1 MRLLLAL
8 TIAAL
13 FGSGA
18 YLLLKHDLVR
28 VAAGVLLISNSASLF
43 IVAAA
48 LSRGAAP
55 IYPLPADGPVS
66 DPLAQAMVLT
76 SLVIT
81 FATTALLLSLVFRV
95 YGALRNVDAPDETVA
110 AERERKLAAG
120 RDAEVGEVK
129 VA

>member
-1 MRLLLAL
+1 MTLLLAL

-13 FGSGA
+13 FGSGT
-18 YLLLKHDLVR
+18 YLLLKHDLIR

-48 LSRGAAP
+48 LTRGVAP
-55 IYPLPADGPVS
+55 IYPLPADRPVS

-81 FATTALLLSLVFRV
+81 FATTALLLSLVFRF
-95 YGALRNVDAPDETVA
+95 YGVFDQVDVTDDSA
-110 AERERKLAAG
+110 
-120 RDAEVGEVK
+120 
-129 VA
+129 

>member
-1 MRLLLAL
+1 VSLLLSL
-8 TIAAL
+8 TVAVL

-18 YLLLKHDLVR
+18 YLLLKRDLIR

-43 IVAAA
+43 IIAAG
-48 LSRGAAP
+48 LSRGAVP
-55 IYPLPADGPVS
+55 IHPLPAGAPVS

-95 YGALRNVDAPDETVA
+95 YGAFRSLESPDL
-110 AERERKLAAG
+110 AEAAG
-120 RDAEVGEVK
+120 SGPSAES
-129 VA
+129 ARRTAP

>member
-1 MRLLLAL
+1 MTLLLAL
-8 TIAAL
+8 AIAAL

-43 IVAAA
+43 IVSVA
-48 LSRGAAP
+48 LTRGAPP
-55 IYPLPADGPVS
+55 IYPLPSSAPVS

-81 FATTALLLSLVFRV
+81 FATTALLLSLVFRF
-95 YGALRNVDAPDETVA
+95 YGIFDSGDTGA
-110 AERERKLAAG
+110 ADDRP
-120 RDAEVGEVK
+120 
-129 VA
+129 

>member
-1 MRLLLAL
+1 VTLLLAL
-8 TIAAL
+8 AIASL

-43 IVAAA
+43 IVAVA
-48 LSRGAAP
+48 LSRGVAP
-55 IYPLPADGPVS
+55 ILPFAADAPVS

-81 FATTALLLSLVFRV
+81 FATTALLLSLVFRF
-95 YGALRNVDAPDETVA
+95 YGVLDEADVATLPDDDA
-110 AERERKLAAG
+110 
-120 RDAEVGEVK
+120 
-129 VA
+129 

>member
-1 MRLLLAL
+1 MTLLLAL

-55 IYPLPADGPVS
+55 IYPLPPDASVS

-95 YGALRNVDAPDETVA
+95 YGALRSVDAPDETVA
-110 AERERKLAAG
+110 AG
-120 RDAEVGEVK
+120 RAAEVGEVK

>member
-1 MRLLLAL
+1 MTLLLAL
-8 TIAAL
+8 AVAAL

-55 IYPLPADGPVS
+55 IYPLPPDAPVS

-95 YGALRNVDAPDETVA
+95 YGALSDADAPEALPVA
-110 AERERKLAAG
+110 EAEPEPPPG
-120 RDAEVGEVK
+120 RGAKVEV
-129 VA
+129 A

>member
-1 MRLLLAL
+1 MTLLLAL

-13 FGSGA
+13 FGSGT

-43 IVAAA
+43 IVAAG
-48 LSRGAAP
+48 LSRGSAP
-55 IYPLPADGPVS
+55 IYPLPADAPVS

-95 YGALRNVDAPDETVA
+95 YGAFRSLDSPDYAEGADRA
-110 AERERKLAAG
+110 AEAAARSTREATAR
-120 RDAEVGEVK
+120 
-129 VA
+129 

>member
-1 MRLLLAL
+1 MTLLLAL

-28 VAAGVLLISNSASLF
+28 VVAGVLLISNSASLF
-43 IVAAA
+43 IIASG
-48 LSRGAAP
+48 LSRGVAP
-55 IYPLPADGPVS
+55 IYPLPPGAIVS

-95 YGALRNVDAPDETVA
+95 YGGFRSPDS
-110 AERERKLAAG
+110 
-120 RDAEVGEVK
+120 GEEGGS
-129 VA
+129 ASHSEGESGH

>member
-1 MRLLLAL
+1 VTLLYALA
-8 TIAAL
+8 IATL

-43 IVAAA
+43 IISVG
-48 LSRGAAP
+48 LTRGAAP
-55 IYPLPADGPVS
+55 ILPVPPEATVS

-81 FATTALLLSLVFRV
+81 FGTTALLLSLVFRF
-95 YGALRNVDAPDETVA
+95 YGVFEEADIPTFPDDDA
-110 AERERKLAAG
+110 
-120 RDAEVGEVK
+120 
-129 VA
+129 

>member
-1 MRLLLAL
+1 MTLLLAL

-13 FGSGA
+13 FGSGT
-18 YLLLKHDLVR
+18 YLLLKHDLFR

-48 LSRGAAP
+48 LTRGATP

-81 FATTALLLSLVFRV
+81 FATTALLLSLVFRI
-95 YGALRNVDAPDETVA
+95 YGAFRSLDSPDYTEGADRA
-110 AERERKLAAG
+110 AEAAARATREATAP
-120 RDAEVGEVK
+120 
-129 VA
+129 

>member
-1 MRLLLAL
+1 VTLLLAAA
-8 TIAAL
+8 IACL

-43 IVAAA
+43 IVAVA
-48 LSRGAAP
+48 LSRGVAP
-55 IYPLPADGPVS
+55 ILPFSEDAAVS

-81 FATTALLLSLVFRV
+81 FGTTALLLSLVFRF
-95 YGALRNVDAPDETVA
+95 YGVFDEADVPTVA
-110 AERERKLAAG
+110 
-120 RDAEVGEVK
+120 DDDT
-129 VA
+129 

>member
-1 MRLLLAL
+1 MTLLLAL

-28 VAAGVLLISNSASLF
+28 VTAGVLLISNSASLF
-43 IVAAA
+43 IVAAP

-55 IYPLPADGPVS
+55 IYPLPPDASVS

-81 FATTALLLSLVFRV
+81 FATTALLLSLVFRL
-95 YGALRNVDAPDETVA
+95 YGALRSLDSTEPTHGPEPEHGPQRAPDS
-110 AERERKLAAG
+110 
-120 RDAEVGEVK
+120 EVK
-129 VA
+129 AA

>member
-1 MRLLLAL
+1 MTLLLAL

-18 YLLLKHDLVR
+18 YLLLKHDLIR
-28 VAAGVLLISNSASLF
+28 VAAGVLLISNSASLL
-43 IVAAA
+43 IVAAG

-55 IYPLPADGPVS
+55 IYPLPPDAPVS

-81 FATTALLLSLVFRV
+81 FATTALLLSLVFRI
-95 YGALRNVDAPDETVA
+95 YGAFRGLDSPDYAED
-110 AERERKLAAG
+110 AEREPEASAGSTRRMAAP
-120 RDAEVGEVK
+120 
-129 VA
+129 

>member
-43 IVAAA
+43 IVATA
-48 LSRGAAP
+48 LSRGVDP
-55 IYPLPADGPVS
+55 IYPLPPGAPVS
-66 DPLAQAMVLT
+66 DPLSQAMVLT

-81 FATTALLLSLVFRV
+81 FATTALLLSLVLRV
-95 YGALRNVDAPDETVA
+95 YGGLRNVDAPGEAPPA
-110 AERERKLAAG
+110 ARRPQP
-120 RDAEVGEVK
+120 
-129 VA
+129 

>member
-1 MRLLLAL
+1 VTLLIAL
-8 TIAAL
+8 VIATL

-43 IVAAA
+43 IVAVA
-48 LSRGAAP
+48 LSRGVAP
-55 IYPLPADGPVS
+55 ILPFPANASVS

-81 FATTALLLSLVFRV
+81 FGTTALLLSLVFRF
-95 YGALRNVDAPDETVA
+95 YGVFDEADAPILPD
-110 AERERKLAAG
+110 
-120 RDAEVGEVK
+120 DDP
-129 VA
+129 

>member
-1 MRLLLAL
+1 MTLLLAL
-8 TIAAL
+8 TIAML

-43 IVAAA
+43 IVAVS
-48 LSRGAAP
+48 LTRGAAP
-55 IYPLPADGPVS
+55 ILPLPVGAPVS

-81 FATTALLLSLVFRV
+81 FGTTALLLSLVFRF
-95 YGALRNVDAPDETVA
+95 YGVLDETDEPTLPDTEA
-110 AERERKLAAG
+110 
-120 RDAEVGEVK
+120 
-129 VA
+129 

>member
-55 IYPLPADGPVS
+55 IYPLPPDAPVS

-95 YGALRNVDAPDETVA
+95 YGALSNTDTAEAVQA
-110 AERERKLAAG
+110 AEPEPQPGGGAG
-120 RDAEVGEVK
+120 
-129 VA
+129 

>member
-43 IVAAA
+43 IVATA

-55 IYPLPADGPVS
+55 IYPLPPGAPVS

-95 YGALRNVDAPDETVA
+95 YGALRNVDAPEAVPVA
-110 AERERKLAAG
+110 EAG
-120 RDAEVGEVK
+120 PEPRPG
-129 VA
+129 

>member
-1 MRLLLAL
+1 MILAFAL
-8 TIAAL
+8 AVAVL

-55 IYPLPADGPVS
+55 IYPLPPAAPAS

-95 YGALRNVDAPDETVA
+95 YGALRNADAPEA
-110 AERERKLAAG
+110 MHPIEPESEPRPGGGA
-120 RDAEVGEVK
+120 EVK

>member
-8 TIAAL
+8 TVAAL

-55 IYPLPADGPVS
+55 IYPLPPDMPVS

-81 FATTALLLSLVFRV
+81 FATTALLLSLVFRL
-95 YGALRNVDAPDETVA
+95 YGALRNADAPETVHA
-110 AERERKLAAG
+110 VEAG
-120 RDAEVGEVK
+120 PEPQADAGAGVK

>member
-18 YLLLKHDLVR
+18 YLLLKHALAR
-28 VAAGVLLISNSASLF
+28 VAAGVLLISTSASLF

-55 IYPLPADGPVS
+55 IYPLPPDAPVS
-66 DPLAQAMVLT
+66 APLAPAMVLT

-95 YGALRNVDAPDETVA
+95 YGAFRNMDAPESVHVA
-110 AERERKLAAG
+110 
-120 RDAEVGEVK
+120 
-129 VA
+129 